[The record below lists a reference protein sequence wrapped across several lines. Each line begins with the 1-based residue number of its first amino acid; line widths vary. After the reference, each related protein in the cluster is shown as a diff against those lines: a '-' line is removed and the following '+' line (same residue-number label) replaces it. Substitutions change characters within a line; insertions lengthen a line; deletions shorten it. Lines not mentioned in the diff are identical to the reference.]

1 MLDYQS
7 WLENYVKIY
16 QQKSLIEIE
25 QLFSDAKTQLLQEQQ
40 YANMCNLY
48 YTEAATYFAYGKT
61 LKSLK
66 ILLTHREFMNQ
77 YAQQTEL
84 LRIRM
89 ATVVILDSVGYTD
102 GYIETMTE
110 LHEQAI
116 QLDMK
121 MLNVDTLNNIGH
133 FYMKNKDFVMARHY
147 FIQCVNHGEKHLQ
160 HGRPFNSYFWALL
173 NLMDMALV
181 EEEPEEMQ
189 QYITKFEAYHIQD
202 PIHLCNFEERLMR
215 LAMLQEDSEKAKYYA
230 DSLASQQLEDM
241 EYQILDVMEHL
252 VDTYSQL
259 AYIDEAIEI
268 QERFI
273 QLTKTLTSHAI
284 TQELVSCHY
293 DLYHAKALEDVYI
306 DSLTSTWNRAGFEK
320 TVTPNLSVK
329 TMGVY
334 HFFGI
339 LDLDYFKQINDTYG
353 HLIGDEVL
361 REIAKRANSL
371 YLNNEATY
379 YFGRYGGD
387 EFYVYYQG
395 QSETDVVAFAHYFH
409 ETLIKELFTY
419 EQITMPLSVS
429 MGSVYAAET
438 HTYTE
443 WFEAAD
449 AVLYEVKRKKRGELY
464 YKTV

>member
-7 WLENYVKIY
+7 WLENYVKSY

-25 QLFSDAKTQLLQEQQ
+25 QLFNDAKTQLLQQQQ
-40 YANMCNLY
+40 YANLCNLY

-61 LKSLK
+61 LKALK
-66 ILLTHREFMNQ
+66 ILLTHREFINQ

-89 ATVVILDSVGYTD
+89 ATVVILDSVGYTE
-102 GYIETMTE
+102 GYIDTMTE
-110 LHEQAI
+110 LYEQAVH
-116 QLDMK
+116 MEMR
-121 MLNVDTLNNIGH
+121 MLHIDTLNNIGH
-133 FYMKNKDFVMARHY
+133 FYMKTKDFAMARRY
-147 FIQCVNHGEKHLQ
+147 FIQCVEQGERHLH

-173 NLMDMALV
+173 NLMEITLQEAQI
-181 EEEPEEMQ
+181 EEMKH
-189 QYITKFEAYHIQD
+189 YIHTFERYTIQD
-202 PIHLCNFEERLMR
+202 PIHICNFDERLMR
-215 LAMLQEDSEKAKYYA
+215 LAILQGNKEKAKKYA
-230 DSLASQQLEDM
+230 DSLSAQQLEEM
-241 EYQILDVMEHL
+241 EYQVLDVMAHL
-252 VDTYSQL
+252 VETYEQL
-259 AYIDEAIEI
+259 DCIDEAIEM

-273 QLTKTLTSHAI
+273 QLTKNLTSHAI

-293 DLYHAKALEDVYI
+293 DLYHAKVLEDVYI
-306 DSLTSTWNRAGFEK
+306 DSLTNTWNRAGFEK
-320 TVTPNLSVK
+320 AVTPNLSAD
-329 TMGVY
+329 VY
-334 HFFGI
+334 HFFGL

-361 REIAKRANSL
+361 REVAKRANSL

-395 QSETDVVAFAHYFH
+395 PSEADVVAFAHYFH
-409 ETLIKELFTY
+409 ETLIAESFTY
-419 EQITMPLSVS
+419 EHMTLPLSVS

-449 AVLYEVKRKKRGELY
+449 SVLYEVKRQKRGELY